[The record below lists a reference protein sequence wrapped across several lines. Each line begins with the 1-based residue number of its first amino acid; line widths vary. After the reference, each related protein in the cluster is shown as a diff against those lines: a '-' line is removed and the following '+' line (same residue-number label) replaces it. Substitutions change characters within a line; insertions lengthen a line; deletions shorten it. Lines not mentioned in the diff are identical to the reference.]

1 MHLRRVVITGMGTIS
16 PFGAGIERLFES
28 LLANRSSV
36 SVVPELTGIE
46 GLRTRVAALVP
57 GIDPK
62 EIPRKFRRSMSTMSI
77 YATLAAQEAIA
88 QGGVTEKELQSGD
101 TGVAIGSTV
110 GSPIATQE
118 FYEAFLPNKS
128 LETTRA
134 TFFFQIMNHSCA
146 SNVAQVFGI
155 SGRMLAPSAACSTG
169 CQAIGYGYEMIAYGK
184 QERMLCGGAD
194 EFHPLT
200 AAVFDILNASSVKY
214 NERPTETPRPFDR
227 DRDGVVCG
235 EGSGILILES
245 LDSAKNRNAPIMAEV
260 MGFAT
265 LTDTTNIADP
275 NANSIE
281 TCIRKA
287 LSEAS
292 IAQNEIDYINA
303 HATGTLQGDIAES
316 EAIRRIFGDRTSTSG
331 LKGHLGHTMAASGA
345 IETIAT
351 IMMMQRGRL
360 IPTLHLDS
368 IDPLCQNIGHLQ
380 EAVEKPVRTILK
392 NNFALGGINSCLI
405 LRRYEDDG
413 PGSD

>member
-1 MHLRRVVITGMGTIS
+1 MHLRRVVITGMGSIS
-16 PFGAGIERLFES
+16 PFGIGVELLFES

-36 SVVPELTGIE
+36 RYVPELTRIE
-46 GLRTRVAALVP
+46 GLRTRIAALVP

-62 EIPRKFRRSMSTMSI
+62 EIPRKYRRSMSNMSI
-77 YATLAAQEAIA
+77 YATLASQEAIS
-88 QGGVTEKELQSGD
+88 QGGVTEKELHSGN

-110 GSPIATQE
+110 GSPVATQE
-118 FYEAFLPNKS
+118 FYEEFLPNKS

-214 NERPTETPRPFDR
+214 NERPTEAPRPFDR

-235 EGSGILILES
+235 EGSGILLLES
-245 LDSAKNRNAPIMAEV
+245 LDSAKSRNAPIVAEII
-260 MGFAT
+260 GFAT
-265 LTDTTNIADP
+265 LTDPTNIADP

-281 TCIRKA
+281 ICIRKA
-287 LSEAS
+287 LTEAP

-303 HATGTLQGDIAES
+303 HATGTIQGDIAES
-316 EAIRRIFGDRTSTSG
+316 EAIRRIFGDKTPTSG

-351 IMMMQRGRL
+351 IIMMQRGIL

-368 IDPLCQNIGHLQ
+368 IDPLCDNIFHFRSR
-380 EAVEKPVRTILK
+380 VEKPIRTILK
-392 NNFALGGINSCLI
+392 NNFALGGINSCII
-405 LRRYEDDG
+405 LRRYEDD
-413 PGSD
+413 